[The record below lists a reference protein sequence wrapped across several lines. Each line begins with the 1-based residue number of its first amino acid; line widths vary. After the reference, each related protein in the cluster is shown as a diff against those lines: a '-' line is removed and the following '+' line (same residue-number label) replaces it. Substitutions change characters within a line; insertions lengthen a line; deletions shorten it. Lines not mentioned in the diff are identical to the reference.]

1 MRDLP
6 QAFVANRRLSARKGS
21 IDAPL
26 KLERQ
31 RKNSTHSELLALTWC
46 ALSAIARLLKTL
58 TAFPCPERSALR
70 GNTLFRRS
78 VCYLYRANHLKSF
91 SQYN

>member
-58 TAFPCPERSALR
+58 TAFPCPERSALSAER
-70 GNTLFRRS
+70 KYTFSEKCMLFVSR
-78 VCYLYRANHLKSF
+78 
-91 SQYN
+91 